1 MMYALVL
8 RPLLS
13 LHRLTLR
20 VVLPFAALVGTLMVA
35 GTVAAQDAP
44 PPPPPPPPPPTGA
57 APTDVRVSSA
67 DAQARAT
74 LDAAIGARDAGDL
87 QSAESGFVAAA
98 AAYSSL
104 GQPEEASDAWIEVAR
119 LRLSTDRP
127 DGAEEALAR
136 AVSVIEEARGDRD
149 PALVRPLQI
158 QGRLFYIQGRYE
170 AALTNIGR
178 ARALLEG
185 RSDPA
190 LVAELLFEEGRAL
203 DALGRF
209 AEAETA
215 ARVGL
220 GLRMDLLGPD
230 DPLTA
235 DTLNQLANALMA
247 QGRFA
252 EAEPVFRR
260 ALAIYEGAYGRD
272 SDTVALV
279 LSNLGNVLRRT
290 GRMDQ
295 AGAAYARAVGIAEG
309 VDDPFLLA
317 QLLNNY
323 GWYLHLTDRDL
334 EAQPVFERVLALA
347 VELAGP
353 GHPFTGIAR
362 ANLAITLSGQGR
374 HAEALPLFAEALA
387 VLEPGLG
394 ADSPDLVTTLEGRAL
409 ALAETGADDEAEA
422 LYHRSRAIAAA
433 RLAPGH
439 PESVR
444 LAGNMAAF
452 LMDRGRPEEALAV
465 IRPARRDLF
474 TRSGMALE
482 GGDPLRRAAPLFA
495 RQVRASWDR
504 ADQLADAASR

>member
-1 MMYALVL
+1 M
-8 RPLLS
+8 LLS
-13 LHRLTLR
+13 VRSLRRRLTRALLAGG
-20 VVLPFAALVGTLMVA
+20 VLIAALMIA
-35 GTVAAQDAP
+35 QAAMAQEV
-44 PPPPPPPPPPTGA
+44 PPPPPPPPPPTDER
-57 APTDVRVSSA
+57 TDVRISTP
-67 DAQARAT
+67 DALARER
-74 LDAAIGARDAGDL
+74 LQRAITARDAGDVAV
-87 QSAESGFVAAA
+87 AEAAFVEAAEA
-98 AAYSSL
+98 FSVL
-104 GQPEEASDAWIEVAR
+104 GQPVEASDAWIEAAR
-119 LRLSTDRP
+119 LRLATDRSTE
-127 DGAEEALAR
+127 AEQALAR
-136 AVSVIEEARGDRD
+136 AVGVIEQARGPTD

-158 QGRLFYIQGRYE
+158 QGRLYYIQGRYE
-170 AALTNIGR
+170 AALVNVAR
-178 ARALLEG
+178 ARALLAD
-185 RSDPA
+185 RTDTA
-190 LVAELLFEEGRAL
+190 TLAELLFEEGRAL

-209 AEAETA
+209 AEAENA

-220 GLRMDLLGPD
+220 GLRLDLLGPD

-235 DTLNQLANALMA
+235 DTMNQLANALMA

-252 EAEPVFRR
+252 EAEPIFRR
-260 ALAIYEGAYGRD
+260 ALGIYEVAYGRD

-295 AGAAYARAVGIAEG
+295 AEAAYARAVGIAEG
-309 VDDPFLLA
+309 VGDPFLLA

-323 GWYLHLTDRDL
+323 GWYLHLADRDV
-334 EAQPVFERVLALA
+334 EAQPVFERVLAMA

-353 GHPFTGIAR
+353 EHPFTGIAR

-409 ALAETGADDEAEA
+409 ALAETGDDGGAET
-422 LYHRSRAIAAA
+422 LYRRSQAILAA

-439 PESVR
+439 PEAVR
-444 LAGNMAAF
+444 LAGNMAEF
-452 LMDRGRPEEALAV
+452 LSDRERPGEALAV

-474 TRSGMALE
+474 ARSGMALE

-504 ADQLADAASR
+504 AEQLADTAPR

>member
-1 MMYALVL
+1 MPSA
-8 RPLLS
+8 PFCPDLS
-13 LHRLTLR
+13 LRRLAVRALSAC
-20 VVLPFAALVGTLMVA
+20 AALSGSLMIA
-35 GTVAAQDAP
+35 GTALAQDR
-44 PPPPPPPPPPTGA
+44 PPPPPPPPPPTAG
-57 APTDVRVSSA
+57 PTDVRVSSP
-67 DAQARAT
+67 DALARERLQAAV
-74 LDAAIGARDAGDL
+74 AARDAGDMAV
-87 QSAESGFVAAA
+87 AEAAFVEAAA
-98 AAYSSL
+98 AFAQT
-104 GQPEEASDAWIEVAR
+104 GRVEEASAAWVEVAR
-119 LRLSTDRP
+119 LRLATGRS
-127 DGAEEALAR
+127 EEADQALAT
-136 AVSVIEEARGDRD
+136 AVAVIEAARGPSD
-149 PALVRPLQI
+149 PALVKPLQI

-170 AALTNIGR
+170 AALVNIAR
-178 ARALLEG
+178 ARALLAD
-185 RSDPA
+185 RTDTA
-190 LVAELLFEEGRAL
+190 TVAELLFEEGRAL

-209 AEAETA
+209 AEAESA

-220 GLRMDLLGPD
+220 GLRLDLLGPD

-235 DTLNQLANALMA
+235 DTMNQLANALMA

-260 ALAIYEGAYGRD
+260 ALGIYEVAYGRD

-295 AGAAYARAVGIAEG
+295 AEAAYARAVGIAEG
-309 VDDPFLLA
+309 VGDPFLTA

-323 GWYLHLTDRDL
+323 GWYLHLADRDV

-347 VELAGP
+347 LEVAGP
-353 GHPFTGIAR
+353 EHPFTGIAR

-409 ALAETGADDEAEA
+409 ALAETGDDAMAEA
-422 LYHRSRAIAAA
+422 LYQRSQAIVAA

-439 PESVR
+439 PEAVR
-444 LAGNMAAF
+444 LAGTMADF
-452 LMDRGRPEEALAV
+452 LSDRDRPGEALAV
-465 IRPARRDLF
+465 LRPARRDLF
-474 TRSGMALE
+474 ARSGMALE

-495 RQVRASWDR
+495 QQVRASWDR
-504 ADQLADAASR
+504 AEELADTAAR

>member
-1 MMYALVL
+1 MSAPVL
-8 RPLLS
+8 RPFLS
-13 LHRLTLR
+13 LYRPMMRTALP
-20 VVLPFAALVGTLMVA
+20 VLVLVGTLMVA
-35 GTVAAQDAP
+35 GAVAAQDA
-44 PPPPPPPPPPTGA
+44 PPPPPPPTGA

-87 QSAESGFVAAA
+87 ESAESGFVSAA
-98 AAYSSL
+98 AAYSGL
-104 GQPEEASDAWIEVAR
+104 GQPVEASDAWIEVAR
-119 LRLSTDRP
+119 LRLATDRP
-127 DGAEEALAR
+127 EAAEEALDR
-136 AVSVIEEARGDRD
+136 AVSVIEAARGDRD
-149 PALVRPLQI
+149 PSLVRPLQI

-170 AALTNIGR
+170 AALVNIAR
-178 ARALLEG
+178 ARALLG
-185 RSDPA
+185 DRTDTA
-190 LVAELLFEEGRAL
+190 TVAELLFEEGRAL

-209 AEAETA
+209 AEAESV
-215 ARVGL
+215 ARIGL
-220 GLRMDLLGPD
+220 GLRLDLLGPD

-309 VDDPFLLA
+309 VGDPFLLA

-323 GWYLHLTDRDL
+323 GWYLHLTDRDV

-409 ALAETGADDEAEA
+409 ALAETGDDGEAEA
-422 LYHRSRAIAAA
+422 LYRRSQAIAAA

-444 LAGNMAAF
+444 LAGNMAGF
-452 LMDRGRPEEALAV
+452 LMDRGRPGEALAV

-474 TRSGMALE
+474 MRSGMALE

-504 ADQLADAASR
+504 AEQLADTASR